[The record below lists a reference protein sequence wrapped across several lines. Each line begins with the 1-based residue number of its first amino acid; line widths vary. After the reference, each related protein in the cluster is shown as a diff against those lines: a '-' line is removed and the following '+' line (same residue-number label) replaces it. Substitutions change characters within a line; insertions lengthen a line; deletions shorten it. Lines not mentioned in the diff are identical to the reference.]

1 MQKLQLVFGLCSA
14 TLFVPEESDI
24 VMAKSKNGQE
34 VVYRSTAKP
43 IRPPDMKLAVLV
55 NKGTKACLFSLV
67 LIADLLVSLY
77 FYRFFFF
84 IG

>member
-1 MQKLQLVFGLCSA
+1 
-14 TLFVPEESDI
+14 
-24 VMAKSKNGQE
+24 MAKSKNGQE

-55 NKGTKACLFSLV
+55 NKGTKACSFSLV

-77 FYRFFFF
+77 FYRFFFSLVR
-84 IG
+84 ISIRL